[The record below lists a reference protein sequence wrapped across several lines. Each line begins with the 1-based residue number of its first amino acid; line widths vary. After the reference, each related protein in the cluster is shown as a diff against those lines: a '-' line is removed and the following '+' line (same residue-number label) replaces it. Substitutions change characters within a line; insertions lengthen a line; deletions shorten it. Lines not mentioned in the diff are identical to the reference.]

1 MIWLCM
7 VILTVALA
15 LQNKTISELQ
25 YEVDWL
31 QLQMALMEEEKDESS
46 YKANENDI

>member
-15 LQNKTISELQ
+15 AQNKTISELQ

-46 YKANENDI
+46 YQTNENDI

>member
-15 LQNKTISELQ
+15 VQNKTISELQ

-31 QLQMALMEEEKDESS
+31 QLQMALMEEENDGTTSLSEYES
-46 YKANENDI
+46 E